1 MQEKKRKL
9 TPEQKQY
16 LIDLK
21 KKPNEDDIRY
31 KEIIKQ
37 QLLEDDV
44 LMYLL
49 NNEKL
54 EETDAEND
62 EYFGK
67 NILPQFLIPDTQTDV
82 QNYLCYET
90 AFETQTRTSLRSG
103 FNPDLKRQT
112 IIFYIMCNDKTCIVD
127 DIGAA
132 RHDLIAGLII
142 DKFHGSNIFGTQLVL
157 ISDQPSVTDNHY
169 STRTLIFEQK
179 TTNSLTNSEGKS
191 FNLRR

>member
-1 MQEKKRKL
+1 MAKRKL

-37 QLLEDDV
+37 QLLKDDI
-44 LMYLL
+44 LIYLL
-49 NNEKL
+49 NNKKL
-54 EETDAEND
+54 EDSGAEND
-62 EYFGK
+62 EYFGI
-67 NILPQFLIPDTQTDV
+67 NILPEFLIPDTQTDV

-90 AFETQTRTSLRSG
+90 AFETQTRTSLRSN
-103 FNPDLKRQT
+103 FNPDIKRQT
-112 IIFYIMCNDKTCIVD
+112 IIFYIMCNDKTDIVSE
-127 DIGAA
+127 IGAA
-132 RHDLIAGLII
+132 RHDLIAGVII
-142 DKFHGSNIFGTQLVL
+142 DRFHGSNLFGTQLVL

-179 TTNSLTNSEGKS
+179 TTNSLTTSEGKS